1 MNRTI
6 PAALA
11 AILLSAL
18 PASAEFYG
26 GTERD
31 AIAVG
36 GSLFFDTGTA
46 NGQDLSLELHGGY
59 YVLDG
64 FLIGGSL
71 AARNDDVADTYE
83 LALLGQYHVLN
94 AFGPEFDRPW
104 GVSPYVGFRVGYAR
118 GKDIAESHDAA
129 LAGLRIGLDL
139 FFTDNVVLDLAF
151 DWTACTAKVYPDD
164 ARLEKTDCVFRLGL
178 DFHF

>member
-6 PAALA
+6 PSAITAL
-11 AILLSAL
+11 ILSVL
-18 PASAEFYG
+18 PATAEFYG
-26 GTERD
+26 GTEKD
-31 AIAVG
+31 AIAAG
-36 GSLFFDTGTA
+36 GSLFFDTGSS
-46 NGQDLSLELHGGY
+46 NGKDLSLELHGGY

-83 LALLGQYHVLN
+83 FAMLVQYHVLN

-104 GVSPYVGFRVGYAR
+104 GISPYAGVRVGFAR
-118 GKDIAESHDAA
+118 GKDVAESHDAA
-129 LAGLRIGLDL
+129 LAGLRFGLDL
-139 FFTDNVVLDLAF
+139 FLTENIVLDFAF
-151 DWTACTAKVYPDD
+151 DLTACSANVYPDD
-164 ARLEKTDCVFRLGL
+164 NKLEKSDFALRAGL

>member
-71 AARNDDVADTYE
+71 ATRNDDVADTYE

-129 LAGLRIGLDL
+129 LAGLRVGLDL
-139 FFTDNVVLDLAF
+139 FLTENVVLDFAF
-151 DWTACTAKVYPDD
+151 DLSACSANVYPDD
-164 ARLEKTDCVFRLGL
+164 NKLGKSDFALRAGL